1 MYYIIFVNL
10 FCILYFRY
18 KLKVRVIDDTDSTT
32 FVLFDRDATTLIN
45 KSFAELFENRD
56 RVKFPKMHMSIDAY
70 KKRLVY
76 KFIFLFL
83 YF

>member
-1 MYYIIFVNL
+1 MFYINIMYYFIFVNL

-45 KSFAELFENRD
+45 KSFLSNRLLSQSVFE
-56 RVKFPKMHMSIDAY
+56 VLTVH
-70 KKRLVY
+70 LE
-76 KFIFLFL
+76 FL
-83 YF
+83 